1 MNRDQAHFL
10 LLNIGHLLD
19 HLFVLVFATVAALQ
33 LSLQWGVD
41 YATLVTY
48 ATPGFV
54 AFGVF
59 SLPAGWLADRWSR
72 EGMMIVFYFG
82 IGITAILTGFAE
94 NPTQVAIGLVAV
106 GMFAAIYHPVGLAIV
121 TAKWKNAGMRIA
133 VNGVWGNL
141 GVASAALLTGFLI
154 DVAGWRAA
162 YWVPGGFSVLVGI
175 AYLVIRRD
183 AIGEKEAAPAKPV
196 SADPSLQGDGA
207 YRALLLRISA
217 IVFVTT
223 AFASMIFQSTTF
235 ALPKVFAERMQGL
248 AEQVSGVAEG
258 FGYGDFG
265 IASIIG
271 ATTAIVF
278 IVASGAQLVVGRALD
293 KYGARPVFLT
303 VSGMQITFFLLMPGL
318 NDGLALAAAIGFMLG
333 AFGQVPINDFLI
345 SRLAAG
351 PNRARIYGVRFVL
364 AFLSMAVALQLVA
377 IVHRNWGFDTLFY
390 LLCGCAAVVF
400 LAVWQLPRKMPQP
413 GA

>member
-33 LSLQWGVD
+33 LSIQWGVD

-94 NPTQVAIGLVAV
+94 NPTQVAIGLVGV

-162 YWVPGGFSVLVGI
+162 YWVPGGFSVLVGVV
-175 AYLVIRRD
+175 YLAVRRD

-248 AEQVSGVAEG
+248 AEQMSGVAEG
-258 FGYGDFG
+258 FGYADFG

-271 ATTAIVF
+271 ATTAVVF

-293 KYGARPVFLT
+293 RYGARPVFLT

-364 AFLSMAVALQLVA
+364 AFLSMAIALQLVA
-377 IVHRNWGFDTLFY
+377 VVHRNWGFDTLFY

-413 GA
+413 GG